1 MACCFS
7 FVFLSLLVEI
17 RGYEVSRARV
27 QNTPLFKGAKQK
39 SRHAAVIRPS
49 ANKNFCFGT
58 AV

>member
-1 MACCFS
+1 
-7 FVFLSLLVEI
+7 VFLSLLLEI

-49 ANKNFCFGT
+49 AKKKFCFET